1 MEISQV
7 GQLSAET
14 GDRQLFKTSKHKIQ
28 HTKNQLINTNL
39 TLFKIVLNSLY

>member
-14 GDRQLFKTSKHKIQ
+14 GDRQLFKTWKHKIQ
-28 HTKNQLINTNL
+28 NTENQFVNTHL